1 MPQRP
6 FRGPWETTPPPHT
19 DKTSSGVDTRLLLH
33 ALIRPNR
40 TSDKAAALAL
50 SAFALVGAGLS
61 LAFAWRGQ
69 PVVSLLFALEL
80 TGLALATR
88 ACRRSAADRVE
99 EIFVFPDRL
108 EVRTRIGG
116 QTACEGLPTAWLTLD
131 PPSSEPGLIL
141 RVHRRR
147 IRIASWL
154 GAAQRDDLHDAL
166 EMALATTR
174 RGGLAVSA
182 AVPRLWCS
190 RSSPTRPVD
199 PSVWTGSAGQI

>member
-1 MPQRP
+1 MPQPP
-6 FRGPWETTPPPHT
+6 FRGPWETAPLLPT
-19 DKTSSGVDTRLLLH
+19 DRTSSGPDACVLLH
-33 ALIRPNR
+33 AVIRPNR
-40 TSDKAAALAL
+40 TSDKTATI
-50 SAFALVGAGLS
+50 AFWAFTLVSAGLS
-61 LAFAWRGQ
+61 LAFALCGQ
-69 PVVSLLFALEL
+69 PVVSLLFALEM

-116 QTACEGLPTAWLTLD
+116 QTACEGLPTAWLALD
-131 PPSSEPGLIL
+131 PPSSGPCLML

-147 IRIASWL
+147 IRIAAWL

-182 AVPRLWCS
+182 AAPRLWCS
-190 RSSPTRPVD
+190 RSSPTRAVD
-199 PSVWTGSAGQI
+199 PSAWTGSAGQI

>member
-1 MPQRP
+1 MPQPP
-6 FRGPWETTPPPHT
+6 FRGPWETAPPVQT
-19 DKTSSGVDTRLLLH
+19 DKTSSDADARLLLH
-33 ALIRPNR
+33 AVIRPNR
-40 TSDKAAALAL
+40 ASDKAAALAL

-61 LAFAWRGQ
+61 LAFALRGQ

-88 ACRRSAADRVE
+88 ACRRSAADRIE

-108 EVRTRIGG
+108 EVRTRICG

-131 PPSSEPGLIL
+131 PLSSGPGLIL

-166 EMALATTR
+166 EGALATTR

-182 AVPRLWCS
+182 AAPRLWCS
-190 RSSPTRPVD
+190 RSSPTSPVD
-199 PSVWTGSAGQI
+199 PSAWTGSAGQI